1 MICQEA
7 FLRKK
12 IELLLILLV
21 LTGLIICSRHLTK
34 YVLTDKV
41 ETKKNTVVID
51 AGHGGSDPGKVG
63 VNDALEKDI
72 NLEIARKVKKLLEKK
87 GIHVIMTRKE
97 DKALGDGERGSQK
110 VQDMRERVKLINK
123 NKPELAVSIHQNSFH
138 QADVHGAQVFYFKHS
153 AEGEKYAGIMQEVLR
168 TVDQGNTKQPKADDT
183 YYLLK
188 KTEIPIIII
197 ECGFLSNPEEAEK
210 LTTKEYQKE
219 MAQAI
224 ADGITA
230 CLKD

>member
-72 NLEIARKVKKLLEKK
+72 NLEIARKLKKLLEKK

-97 DKALGDGERGSQK
+97 DKALGGGQRGSQK

-188 KTEIPIIII
+188 KTETPIIII

-230 CLKD
+230 CLED

>member
-1 MICQEA
+1 M
-7 FLRKK
+7 RKK

-97 DKALGDGERGSQK
+97 DKALGDGQRDSQK

>member
-1 MICQEA
+1 M
-7 FLRKK
+7 RKK

-72 NLEIARKVKKLLEKK
+72 NLEIARKLKKLLEKK

-97 DKALGDGERGSQK
+97 DKALGGGQRGSQK

-188 KTEIPIIII
+188 KTETPIIII

-230 CLKD
+230 CLED

>member
-1 MICQEA
+1 M
-7 FLRKK
+7 RKK
-12 IELLLILLV
+12 IELLLILLAI
-21 LTGLIICSRHLTK
+21 TGLVICSRHLTK

-41 ETKKNTVVID
+41 DTKKNTVAID

-63 VNDALEKDI
+63 VNDVLEKDI
-72 NLEIARKVKKLLEKK
+72 NLKIAKKVKKLLEKK
-87 GIHVIMTRKE
+87 GIRVIMTRE
-97 DKALGDGERGSQK
+97 DDKALGNGSKGSQK
-110 VQDMRERVKLINK
+110 VQDMKERVKLINK
-123 NKPELAVSIHQNSFH
+123 NRPELTVSIHQNSFH

-153 AEGEKYAGIMQEVLR
+153 AQGERDAGIMQETLR
-168 TVDQGNTKQPKADDT
+168 TVDVGNTKQPKADDT

-188 KTEIPIIII
+188 KTETPIIII

-210 LTTKEYQKE
+210 LATKEYQKE

-230 CLKD
+230 CLED

>member
-72 NLEIARKVKKLLEKK
+72 NLEIARKLKKLLEKK

-97 DKALGDGERGSQK
+97 DKALEGGQRGSQK

-123 NKPELAVSIHQNSFH
+123 NRPELAVSIHQNSFH

>member
-1 MICQEA
+1 M
-7 FLRKK
+7 RKK

-72 NLEIARKVKKLLEKK
+72 NLEIARKLKKLLEKK

-97 DKALGDGERGSQK
+97 DKALEGGQRGSQK

-123 NKPELAVSIHQNSFH
+123 NRPELAVSIHQNSFH

>member
-1 MICQEA
+1 M
-7 FLRKK
+7 RKK

-97 DKALGDGERGSQK
+97 DKALGDGQRGSQK

-224 ADGITA
+224 VDGITA
-230 CLKD
+230 CLKE

>member
-97 DKALGDGERGSQK
+97 DKALGDGQRGGQK

>member
-97 DKALGDGERGSQK
+97 DKALGDGQRGSQK

>member
-1 MICQEA
+1 M
-7 FLRKK
+7 RKK
-12 IELLLILLV
+12 IEFLLILLV

-97 DKALGDGERGSQK
+97 DKALGDGQRGSQK

>member
-1 MICQEA
+1 M
-7 FLRKK
+7 RKK

-97 DKALGDGERGSQK
+97 DKALGDGQRGGQK